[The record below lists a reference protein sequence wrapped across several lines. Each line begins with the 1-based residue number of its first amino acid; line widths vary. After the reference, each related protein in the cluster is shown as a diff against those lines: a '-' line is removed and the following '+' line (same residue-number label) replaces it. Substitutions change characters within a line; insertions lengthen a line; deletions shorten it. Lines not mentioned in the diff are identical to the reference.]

1 MALPGLRLLNLGLL
15 LLPLP
20 TLYIKLLHL
29 GIELFDLLFL
39 VIALRLRLLSQ
50 QVVAHVLI
58 HLHALVVVGV
68 GIGRLEL
75 GRRLRLH
82 LLVNLKE
89 GLVQVVL
96 IPGLGLRLEFGQ
108 LAVALVLLLLNQEV
122 PISLEATTAIV
133 SGLHLRDL
141 LVCKLFFGLFTLL
154 SHNISHRTP
163 VFLGL
168 FRVLVFFKLIEF

>member
-1 MALPGLRLLNLGLL
+1 MALPGLCLLNLGLL

-29 GIELFDLLFL
+29 GVELFDLLFL

-68 GIGRLEL
+68 GVGRLEFR
-75 GRRLRLH
+75 GRLRLH

-96 IPGLGLRLEFGQ
+96 IPGLGLRLEFGK

-168 FRVLVFFKLIEF
+168 FRVLIFFKLIEF

>member
-1 MALPGLRLLNLGLL
+1 LTLPGLRPLNLGLL

-29 GIELFDLLFL
+29 GVELFDLLFL

-68 GIGRLEL
+68 GIGRLEFR
-75 GRRLRLH
+75 GRLRLH

-89 GLVQVVL
+89 GLVEVVL
-96 IPGLGLRLEFGQ
+96 IPGLGLRLEFGK
-108 LAVALVLLLLNQEV
+108 LAVTLVLLLLNQEV

>member
-1 MALPGLRLLNLGLL
+1 MALPGLRPLNLGLL

-29 GIELFDLLFL
+29 GVELFDLLFL

-68 GIGRLEL
+68 GVGRLEFR
-75 GRRLRLH
+75 GRLRLH

-108 LAVALVLLLLNQEV
+108 LAVTLVLLLLNQEV

-168 FRVLVFFKLIEF
+168 FRVLIFFKLIEF

>member
-1 MALPGLRLLNLGLL
+1 LTLPGLRPLNLGLL

-29 GIELFDLLFL
+29 GVELFDLLFL

-50 QVVAHVLI
+50 QVVAHVLV

-68 GIGRLEL
+68 GIGRLEFR
-75 GRRLRLH
+75 GRLRLH

-96 IPGLGLRLEFGQ
+96 IPGLGLRLEFGK
-108 LAVALVLLLLNQEV
+108 LAVTLVLLLLNQEV

-141 LVCKLFFGLFTLL
+141 LVCKLFFGLFSLL

-168 FRVLVFFKLIEF
+168 FRVLIFFKLIEF

>member
-1 MALPGLRLLNLGLL
+1 LALPGLRSLNLGLL

-29 GIELFDLLFL
+29 GVELFDLLFL

-68 GIGRLEL
+68 GIGRLEFR
-75 GRRLRLH
+75 GRLRLH

-96 IPGLGLRLEFGQ
+96 IPGLGLRLEFGK

-168 FRVLVFFKLIEF
+168 FRVLIFFKLIEF